1 MILCRSPN
9 PRQSL
14 VRRSGDARMGFVID
28 ATQRFTE
35 RHARHYIHLYR
46 TKSGP
51 EAKKWA
57 LEVLAKE
64 PRERMIVKV
73 NDMLKNKKGSV

>member
-1 MILCRSPN
+1 MILCRN
-9 PRQSL
+9 PGPRRSL
-14 VRRSGDARMGFVID
+14 VLGSARVGIVIETD
-28 ATQRFTE
+28 RFTE
-35 RHARHYIHLYR
+35 KHAKHYMNLYR

-64 PRERMIVKV
+64 PRDRMIVRV
-73 NDMLKNKKGSV
+73 NELLKKANKKV